1 MVQKKDEVVR
11 LRLGEILVENKIITP
26 KKLESA
32 LKRQAQVGGQ
42 IGSVLIEMGY
52 ITTDTLLGFLSKQ
65 FGVPSANLFK
75 LDIDP
80 KILKVLPLDKIKEY
94 KVIPLKVGDQ
104 VTLAMVNPGDYISI
118 KDVEFML
125 GRRVS
130 PVVVPSSHM
139 DAALKSFEAEGVQEL
154 KGAKVEDGFV
164 KVSGTIKSIRKLLK
178 QIAELKATDLQ
189 LTAGVPP
196 SLKVGNELRR
206 LNMPLLTPK
215 QVDSYAKS
223 IMSKEQQM
231 KFELENDLEFVFADA
246 ELGRFRINI
255 YKQRN
260 SVSITIRHT
269 SDHIPSFQELGLPED
284 LEEFALKPQGLI
296 LITGPTCQGKTTTLA
311 AMIDVINTRRKCNI
325 ISLED
330 PIEFLHKH
338 KNCNVNQREIGID
351 TVSFQA
357 GLKQIFRQDPDVII
371 VGEMRDT
378 ESFKIALQAAESG
391 HLVLSTLHSKNATQT
406 IERIIDIFPP
416 YQQAQVRYQL
426 ADTLILVLSQRLVPQ
441 KNQPGLVLAYE
452 KLVNS
457 YKIKNH
463 IREGKTHLIRSQMQH
478 ASDDY
483 VSIDVNLARL
493 CMDGKITVEDGERHA
508 DNLPF
513 FKELIKK
520 RDMQQV

>member
-1 MVQKKDEVVR
+1 MVQKKDDGMK
-11 LRLGEILVENKIITP
+11 LKLGEILVKNKIITP

-32 LKRQAQVGGQ
+32 LKRQSQVGGQ
-42 IGSVLIEMGY
+42 IGSILIEMGY
-52 ITTDTLLGFLSKQ
+52 ITTDTLLDFLSKQ
-65 FGVPSANLFK
+65 FGVPSVNLFK
-75 LDIDP
+75 LDVDP

-94 KVIPLKVGDQ
+94 KVIPIKVGDRI
-104 VTLAMVNPGDYISI
+104 TLAMVDPSDYISI
-118 KDVEFML
+118 KDVEFIL

-130 PVVVPSSHM
+130 PVVVPASHM

-154 KGAKVEDGFV
+154 KGTNVEDGFV

-178 QIAELKATDLQ
+178 QIAELKATNLQ

-206 LNMPLLTPK
+206 LNMPFLTPK
-215 QVDSYAKS
+215 QVDLYAKS
-223 IMSKEQQM
+223 IMSKEQQK
-231 KFELENDLEFVFADA
+231 KFELESNLEFVFADE

-260 SVSITIRHT
+260 SVSITIRYT
-269 SDHIPSFQELGLPED
+269 SDHIPSFKELGLPDE
-284 LEEFALKPQGLI
+284 LEKFVLKPQGLI
-296 LITGPTCQGKTTTLA
+296 LITGPACQGKTTTLA
-311 AMIDVINTRRKCNI
+311 AMINVINTKRRCNI

-357 GLKQIFRQDPDVII
+357 GLKQIFRQDPDVIV
-371 VGEMRDT
+371 VGEMRDM

-406 IERIIDIFPP
+406 IERIIDIFLPH
-416 YQQAQVRYQL
+416 QQAQVRYQL
-426 ADTLILVLSQRLVPQ
+426 ADTLILVLSQRLIPD
-441 KNQPGLVLAYE
+441 KSNSGLVLAYE

-457 YKIKNH
+457 YKIRNL

-478 ASDDY
+478 TSDDY

-493 CMDGKITVEDGERHA
+493 CIEGRIAVDDGERYA
-508 DNLPF
+508 DNPSF
-513 FKELIKK
+513 FQELIKK
-520 RDMQQV
+520 EGIQQV